1 MGVRA
6 PRHNAVTTPLVAAP
20 LGMANTQKMMDLHVI
35 KFNRPPVNSKA
46 LLSTWTRTQKTLRYR
61 NMKEVS
67 VFNPSRDIPAEETDA
82 KPNPATL
89 GIKTIKRNDREKT
102 LLF

>member
-46 LLSTWTRTQKTLRYR
+46 LLSTWTQTQKTLRYR

-67 VFNPSRDIPAEETDA
+67 VFNPSRDIPAEETDS
-82 KPNPATL
+82 KPNPAT
-89 GIKTIKRNDREKT
+89 RD
-102 LLF
+102 